1 MSKPAKKLSKASQ
14 NYFIN
19 LISFLPFLFLL
30 VSGLIVLRYHSGTDY
45 EQLSLGINGHLW
57 LKVHRIT
64 ALVVVPL
71 IVVHLWMHKHWLKS
85 LVTLKT
91 KGKFGGTNMT
101 LFFLFLFCLLTALLA
116 WLVFEDTKLGEAL
129 REVHSKLGLLLIVF
143 FVAHISNYYKW
154 LLNMTRKKF
163 GKRSKQ

>member
-1 MSKPAKKLSKASQ
+1 MSKSDKRLSKASR
-14 NYFIN
+14 NYILN
-19 LISFLPFLFLL
+19 LISILPFIFLL
-30 VSGLIVLRYHSGTDY
+30 ISGLIVLRYHSGTEY
-45 EQLSLGINGHLW
+45 EDLSLGINGYLW
-57 LKVHRIT
+57 LKLHRII

-71 IVVHLWMHKHWLKS
+71 IIIHLWLHKHWLKR

-101 LFFLFLFCLLTALLA
+101 LFFIFLFCVITALLA

-143 FVAHISNYYKW
+143 FVVHLTNYFRW
-154 LLNMTRKKF
+154 LKDMTFKFF
-163 GKRSKQ
+163 GKKK